1 MLAFVTFF
9 RLIVMIAVHARLW
22 ASFKILWNGVLA
34 ISTYIQVSFRNI
46 KTTHICVDEAFH
58 LYAPAFSTAPLAGW
72 QLSDISLHF
81 SEFHQSHSSRPS
93 VIKYQKLTF
102 SSGLAPPP
110 PSSAVCSTVGITVH
124 HFKDL
129 VTVRRLKLTSGLITV
144 FTPHRVFLT

>member
-9 RLIVMIAVHARLW
+9 RLIVMIAVHARLR

-46 KTTHICVDEAFH
+46 KTTHIRVDEAFH
-58 LYAPAFSTAPLAGW
+58 LYAPAFSAAPLAGL

-93 VIKYQKLTF
+93 VIKYQKQTF
-102 SSGLAPPP
+102 SSGLAPP
-110 PSSAVCSTVGITVH
+110 AVCSTVRITVH

-144 FTPHRVFLT
+144 VTPHRVFLT